1 MGKEFQ
7 DEETIDLL
15 ELFGMLW
22 QHIFQILIC
31 TVVGAAIAFGVT
43 KFLMVPQYQSSA
55 MMIVNTR
62 QDVNANEI
70 GRASCRERV

>member
-22 QHIFQILIC
+22 QHIFLSLIH
-31 TVVGAAIAFGVT
+31 I
-43 KFLMVPQYQSSA
+43 
-55 MMIVNTR
+55 
-62 QDVNANEI
+62 
-70 GRASCRERV
+70 